1 MSIALQGD
9 DDVIIIVTFGVCYL
23 HGGSFISMDAVNSK
37 LRQRT
42 LLSHPQETPGP
53 ATYYT
58 YPTRYVAAPNDEL
71 SLHNI
76 FRRSTIIGSAL
87 LAVASAAMLTR
98 SMLSQALE
106 SWYWNNA
113 EPQRTWDRNI
123 YYPHGLSRDES
134 QINQQNPKLLIVQHA
149 ASPRTAKI
157 VDVTSRI
164 NRAYARHIEAD
175 YVRVDGPMAFCDTLT
190 DVISMK
196 VASEGGW
203 LQYDAILA
211 MDPDAVFVEF
221 DTNVLLD
228 MFVPNGHSLVG
239 IAGNI
244 TDIDQHGSGVMF
256 FNTRHQESST
266 VLKLWRDDC
275 VKGRDRTFGDIA
287 ILFDLLRKAYNQEL
301 SNMVQQLQPPQVDYF
316 SGSEIKFF
324 RKPSEYEQMS
334 RLQWLESDSEDVLVV
349 LEQLIDSVCFK
360 SYPKCEL
367 A

>member
-1 MSIALQGD
+1 
-9 DDVIIIVTFGVCYL
+9 
-23 HGGSFISMDAVNSK
+23 MDAVNSK

-42 LLSHPQETPGP
+42 LASHSSTADDVAPSDSSGP
-53 ATYYT
+53 AHEAAGPAIY
-58 YPTRYVAAPNDEL
+58 YPTRYVAAPNIENDEL
-71 SLHNI
+71 FQHNI

-98 SMLSQALE
+98 SMFSQALE
-106 SWYWNNA
+106 SWYWNHA

-134 QINQQNPKLLIVQHA
+134 QTNQQNHKLLILQHA
-149 ASPRTAKI
+149 ASPQMAKI
-157 VDVTSRI
+157 VDLTSRI
-164 NRAYARHIEAD
+164 NRAYARHIKAD

-196 VASEGGW
+196 VASEGAW

-211 MDPDAVFVEF
+211 MDPDAVFVGF

-228 MFVPNGHSLVG
+228 MFVPNDHSLVG

-256 FNTRHQESST
+256 FNTRHEESSA

-275 VKGRDRTFGDIA
+275 ISGRDRTFGDIA
-287 ILFDLLRKAYNQEL
+287 NLFDLLRKANNQEAL

-349 LEQLIDSVCFK
+349 LEQLIDSVCFR

-367 A
+367 V

>member
-1 MSIALQGD
+1 
-9 DDVIIIVTFGVCYL
+9 
-23 HGGSFISMDAVNSK
+23 MDTVNSK

-42 LLSHPQETPGP
+42 LLSQHPTDDDIAPSDSSGP
-53 ATYYT
+53 AHETAGPAIY
-58 YPTRYVAAPNDEL
+58 YPTRYVAAANIDNDEL
-71 SLHNI
+71 SQHSI
-76 FRRSTIIGSAL
+76 FRRATIIGSAL
-87 LAVASAAMLTR
+87 LAVASAAILTW

-106 SWYWNNA
+106 GWYWNRS
-113 EPQRTWDRNI
+113 EPQWTWDHNI
-123 YYPHGLSRDES
+123 YDPRGVSRDED
-134 QINQQNPKLLIVQHA
+134 QISQQNPKLLILQHA
-149 ASPRTAKI
+149 AFPKMAKI
-157 VDVTSRI
+157 VDLTSRV

-175 YVRVDGPMAFCDTLT
+175 YVRVDGPMALCDTLS

-196 VASEGGW
+196 VASEGTW

-228 MFVPNGHSLVG
+228 MFVPNAHRLIG

-244 TDIDQHGSGVMF
+244 TDIDEHGSGVLF
-256 FNTRHQESST
+256 LNTRHEESST
-266 VLKLWRDDC
+266 VLKLWSDDC
-275 VKGRDRTFGDIA
+275 ISVVHDRSFGDVA
-287 ILFDLLRKAYNQEL
+287 ILFDVLRNAYNQEEL
-301 SNMVQQLQPPQVDYF
+301 SSMVQELQPPQVDYF

-324 RKPSEYEQMS
+324 RKPSEYEQMP
-334 RLQWLESDSEDVLVV
+334 RLKWLESDSEDILIV